1 MADEKVEVSCPR
13 CEGRGTL
20 RFPAISDTLQVP
32 CRLCHGEKVMSV
44 ERAMMWRVTR
54 TLDDGRED
62 WVWKV
67 HVERRRV

>member
-1 MADEKVEVSCPR
+1 MADERAEVLCPR

-20 RFPAISDTLQVP
+20 RFNRPVVNVP

-54 TLDDGRED
+54 TLEDGRDD
-62 WVWKV
+62 WVWGIFQSQ
-67 HVERRRV
+67 RRD